1 MPPAI
6 GVALCWLLPKQVQV
20 QVGPGSGPRGEA
32 VLLPHPSHKLCKR
45 ALWPC
50 ARYQHLDVSHP
61 ASARHQPGGAISQG
75 SGVLLRPLLPNW
87 PFAKG
92 HHTLSQLRMSLRA
105 CVARRPCNWDTRACA
120 WGRGCCSGA
129 DQVERMRVGTQRLS
143 SPCAAPPLHRGHVV
157 IWDDGSLQGLAP
169 ALAHVTRITGSLI
182 LLGGVAFG
190 SDLDQ
195 PGLTN
200 FEGLGSLQ
208 VGGWGPLAAQQV
220 QGAAAAVPWVMR
232 RKHRAKAMPGNTVAW
247 LSSLTTPMRAPAVL
261 PDSPGAAAT
270 APAGSI
276 VVHCELHLRLN
287 WFFIP

>member
-1 MPPAI
+1 M
-6 GVALCWLLPKQVQV
+6 
-20 QVGPGSGPRGEA
+20 
-32 VLLPHPSHKLCKR
+32 
-45 ALWPC
+45 
-50 ARYQHLDVSHP
+50 
-61 ASARHQPGGAISQG
+61 
-75 SGVLLRPLLPNW
+75 
-87 PFAKG
+87 
-92 HHTLSQLRMSLRA
+92 
-105 CVARRPCNWDTRACA
+105 
-120 WGRGCCSGA
+120 
-129 DQVERMRVGTQRLS
+129 GTQRLS

-232 RKHRAKAMPGNTVAW
+232 RKHRAKAMPENTVAKKHRGEK
-247 LSSLTTPMRAPAVL
+247 TPCQGHARKHRGCHVLHSFPA
-261 PDSPGAAAT
+261 
-270 APAGSI
+270 
-276 VVHCELHLRLN
+276 
-287 WFFIP
+287 